1 MHQSYMTVDCSSLK
15 RAWNLS
21 CAIENSKFTSP
32 FLTFWE
38 KIFILC
44 FTFPKMKVLKSSIL
58 FSSFRMDLDCDRTR
72 KRPWY
77 VVYLTLLPLLLETV
91 KTGVSDN
98 TQHYFRAPCV
108 KDDFMQSFKQ
118 NLPGLPETEQ
128 DCFRNSRVTVLQV
141 QTAPRPL
148 QTPQD

>member
-1 MHQSYMTVDCSSLK
+1 M
-15 RAWNLS
+15 
-21 CAIENSKFTSP
+21 
-32 FLTFWE
+32 
-38 KIFILC
+38 
-44 FTFPKMKVLKSSIL
+44 
-58 FSSFRMDLDCDRTR
+58 
-72 KRPWY
+72 
-77 VVYLTLLPLLLETV
+77 VYLTLLPLLLETV

-128 DCFRNSRVTVLQV
+128 DCLRNSRVTVLQV